1 MDKLPYWLYDIIM
14 YPEYHMDLGLH
25 LTVLGIVMIFVGIV
39 KLWW

>member
-14 YPEYHMDLGLH
+14 YPEEHRDLGMY
-25 LTVLGIVMIFVGIV
+25 LTLLGFVMIFVGTV